1 MFTGIGR
8 IASSFEGRSH
18 RFGDNAGIGM
28 ISEPCHA
35 CSGRTIRTAEDRF
48 IKLHSVPQYPTATM
62 FAGGCQYVDCA
73 FEAIELIRMVFGY
86 DAKRILIVI
95 AAAFTFGHDFLLEAL
110 HF

>member
-1 MFTGIGR
+1 
-8 IASSFEGRSH
+8 
-18 RFGDNAGIGM
+18 M
-28 ISEPCHA
+28 ISESCHA
-35 CSGRTIRTAEDRF
+35 SGGRAIRTTVDCVIE
-48 IKLHSVPQYPTATM
+48 LHSVTQYPAAAM